1 MALLSGRAATGN
13 AGMPDYD
20 DICEDYHDHDPD
32 YTYDELT
39 DQMSI
44 CSGSVND
51 ILDHL
56 SDEVLRD
63 SGDLDNLD
71 LDDMTIPD
79 VINIPAVNG
88 TARYQGG
95 YSYTNGRH
103 EVGLNQ
109 SYGGKHTAETTD
121 RAGARL
127 LRDGR
132 NISQIENIPQN
143 ISLYK
148 LSKLLSFW
156 EILGNISNSVCVVN
170 IWTRYNR
177 DPTETWIRSW
187 Q

>member
-1 MALLSGRAATGN
+1 MALLSGRA
-13 AGMPDYD
+13 MPDYD
-20 DICEDYHDHDPD
+20 DICEDYPDPD

-79 VINIPAVNG
+79 VINIPAVKG
-88 TARYQGG
+88 TGRYQGG
-95 YSYTNGRH
+95 HVNGRQP
-103 EVGLNQ
+103 VGINQ
-109 SYGGKHTAETTD
+109 KTLSYGGKNTVETND
-121 RAGARL
+121 SAGARL

-132 NISQIENIPQN
+132 NISQKENIPQN

-177 DPTETWIRSW
+177 EQTETWIRSW
-187 Q
+187 

>member
-1 MALLSGRAATGN
+1 MALLSGRAGT
-13 AGMPDYD
+13 GMPDYD

-88 TARYQGG
+88 TARYQAG
-95 YSYTNGRH
+95 YTNGRQKT
-103 EVGLNQ
+103 L
-109 SYGGKHTAETTD
+109 SYGGKNSVETND

-127 LRDGR
+127 LRD
-132 NISQIENIPQN
+132 E
-143 ISLYK
+143 
-148 LSKLLSFW
+148 
-156 EILGNISNSVCVVN
+156 EIFLK
-170 IWTRYNR
+170 
-177 DPTETWIRSW
+177 
-187 Q
+187 

>member
-1 MALLSGRAATGN
+1 MALLSGRA
-13 AGMPDYD
+13 MPDYD

-88 TARYQGG
+88 TGRYQGG
-95 YSYTNGRH
+95 YSHTNGRH
-103 EVGLNQ
+103 QVGLNQ
-109 SYGGKHTAETTD
+109 KTPSYGGKNTVETND

-132 NISQIENIPQN
+132 NISQIENIPRN

-177 DPTETWIRSW
+177 DPTETLIRSR
-187 Q
+187 

>member
-1 MALLSGRAATGN
+1 MALLSGRAGAG

-88 TARYQGG
+88 TGRYQGG
-95 YSYTNGRH
+95 YSNGRH
-103 EVGLNQ
+103 QVGVNQ
-109 SYGGKHTAETTD
+109 KTVSYGGKNTGETND
-121 RAGARL
+121 SAGARL

-132 NISQIENIPQN
+132 NISQTENIPRN

-148 LSKLLSFW
+148 LSKLLSFG
-156 EILGNISNSVCVVN
+156 EILGNISNSVFVVN
-170 IWTRYNR
+170 IWTRCNK

-187 Q
+187 

>member
-1 MALLSGRAATGN
+1 MALLSGRAVT
-13 AGMPDYD
+13 GMPDYD

-88 TARYQGG
+88 TGRYQAGQ
-95 YSYTNGRH
+95 SNGRH
-103 EVGLNQ
+103 PVGVNQ
-109 SYGGKHTAETTD
+109 KTVSYGGKNSVETNEL
-121 RAGARL
+121 AGARL

-132 NISQIENIPQN
+132 NISQIENIPRN
-143 ISLYK
+143 ISLYT
-148 LSKLLSFW
+148 LSKLLSFG
-156 EILGNISNSVCVVN
+156 EILGNISNSVCAVN
-170 IWTRYNR
+170 IWTRFNR
-177 DPTETWIRSW
+177 GPTETWIRSW
-187 Q
+187 

>member
-1 MALLSGRAATGN
+1 MALLSGRA
-13 AGMPDYD
+13 MPDYD
-20 DICEDYHDHDPD
+20 DICEDYPDPD

-88 TARYQGG
+88 TARYQAG
-95 YSYTNGRH
+95 YTNG
-103 EVGLNQ
+103 LKQKTQ
-109 SYGGKHTAETTD
+109 SYGGKNTVETND

-132 NISQIENIPQN
+132 NISQLENIPQN

-187 Q
+187 

>member
-1 MALLSGRAATGN
+1 MALLSGRA
-13 AGMPDYD
+13 MPDYD
-20 DICEDYHDHDPD
+20 DICEDYPDPD

-88 TARYQGG
+88 TGRYQAGQ
-95 YSYTNGRH
+95 SNGRH
-103 EVGLNQ
+103 PVGVNQ
-109 SYGGKHTAETTD
+109 KTVSYGGKNSVETND

-127 LRDGR
+127 LRD
-132 NISQIENIPQN
+132 E
-143 ISLYK
+143 
-148 LSKLLSFW
+148 
-156 EILGNISNSVCVVN
+156 EIFLK
-170 IWTRYNR
+170 
-177 DPTETWIRSW
+177 
-187 Q
+187 

>member
-1 MALLSGRAATGN
+1 MALLSGRAVT
-13 AGMPDYD
+13 GMPDYD

-79 VINIPAVNG
+79 VINIPAVKG
-88 TARYQGG
+88 TGKYQGG
-95 YSYTNGRH
+95 HINGRQP
-103 EVGLNQ
+103 VGINQ
-109 SYGGKHTAETTD
+109 KTLSYGGKNTVATND
-121 RAGARL
+121 SAGGRL

-156 EILGNISNSVCVVN
+156 EILGNISNSV
-170 IWTRYNR
+170 
-177 DPTETWIRSW
+177 
-187 Q
+187 

>member
-1 MALLSGRAATGN
+1 MALLSGRTGAG

-88 TARYQGG
+88 TGRYQGG
-95 YSYTNGRH
+95 YSHTNGRH
-103 EVGLNQ
+103 QVGLNQ
-109 SYGGKHTAETTD
+109 KTPSYGGKNTVETND
-121 RAGARL
+121 SAGARL
-127 LRDGR
+127 LRD
-132 NISQIENIPQN
+132 E
-143 ISLYK
+143 
-148 LSKLLSFW
+148 
-156 EILGNISNSVCVVN
+156 EIFLK
-170 IWTRYNR
+170 
-177 DPTETWIRSW
+177 
-187 Q
+187 